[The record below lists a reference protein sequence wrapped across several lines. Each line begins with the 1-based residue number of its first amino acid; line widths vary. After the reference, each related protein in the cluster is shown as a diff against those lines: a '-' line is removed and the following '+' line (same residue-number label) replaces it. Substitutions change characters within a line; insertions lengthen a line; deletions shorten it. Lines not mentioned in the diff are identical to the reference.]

1 VSLPAAFAS
10 IAQGMSA
17 AFGAPYHD
25 GFIVTQTAPVYDDG
39 GSIVTPGGV
48 DKAPCRV
55 QIDDATE
62 YMRAQE
68 GFADGEVVFVI
79 LSASIGVGS
88 LTGQPP
94 VINTDAVVTIPNG
107 PRAGTW
113 QVATLGR
120 DPAGIGWSGKGRRR
134 A

>member
-1 VSLPAAFAS
+1 MDLPRAFA
-10 IAQGMSA
+10 GMANMVTA
-17 AFGAPYHD
+17 AFGAPFHD
-25 GFIVTQTAPVYDDG
+25 GFIVTQTNPVYDDG

-62 YMRAQE
+62 YMRTNE

-79 LSASIGVGS
+79 LAASIGIGS

-94 VINTDAVVTIPNG
+94 AITTDAVVSIPSG

-120 DPAGIGWSGKGRRR
+120 DPAGIGWSGKGRR

>member
-1 VSLPAAFAS
+1 MTLPARFAR
-10 IAQGMSA
+10 IASA
-17 AFGAPYHD
+17 IATRVGAPYHD

-62 YMRAQE
+62 YMRTNE

-94 VINTDAVVTIPNG
+94 AINTDVLVTIPSG

-120 DPAGIGWSGKGRRR
+120 DPAGIGWSGKGRRS
-134 A
+134 